1 MANIKKSFNFRS
13 GVQVDDDNF
22 VVNQLG
28 AVGIGTTNPSN
39 NALLDVYGNI
49 KTSGN
54 VTGEIGSFTKVIATD
69 LDITNVNI
77 QTGNVSGSGVKIG
90 DPVGVIT
97 AQNVGETVTYYGDGQ
112 YLVNIPTS
120 QWIDKDVGL
129 GFISI
134 YAAGNVGIG
143 TEDPRH
149 TLQIGGNNNPNA
161 FEEGVGINSRGGVV
175 ATGIIT
181 ATTFKG
187 DVTGDIT
194 SAESNITQ
202 VESTYINTSGIVTTT
217 DLHVTGITTTPKIE
231 GLNIISQPYGPT
243 ETIIVTVA
251 PKTVN
256 NRYYNEGNAN
266 SYYLD
271 GKEAPFLT
279 LVPGRTYRFDQS
291 DPTNTAYPLRFYYD
305 SANDSVYGGGINV
318 VGAQGTAGAYVD
330 ITITESSPQ
339 VIYYDSASA
348 ATLLGNVINT
358 NSSAQVHNLEVVG
371 VLTATNS
378 IVGSLVG
385 DVTSSKSTFDQ
396 VDTVYINTTGIGT
409 FSELSTIQSFTGITT
424 SELAHVQNGLGVG
437 INNPKRIVDIYS
449 SGIATVDV
457 VGKESAM
464 IQIGQNY
471 TVTAGIG
478 ESVGIVRF
486 GTQDKTFELINGDS
500 GDFNSYIHSGNFV
513 GVNTGSFNWIYGQT
527 NSKLMSLSYDGKLGI
542 NKPNPEVQLDVV
554 GHSTITGSLRVI
566 GNLEIENGT
575 LTGGGNLPL
584 PPVITTSDIYR
595 ITGISTFL
603 DVDIANIV
611 EVGAIAIGTSR
622 EDIIEAG
629 AIYAQFSRA
638 FVSALGIGTNV
649 TPSTLTVDGAI
660 GATGSVG
667 IGTTIATSGADFARA
682 GVPITRFLKLPQVTT
697 TERNNLVALE
707 GGSVIWNTTDSRIE
721 FYDGS
726 SWSYINGT
734 GV

>member
-13 GVQVDDDNF
+13 GVQVDDDHLIVDTN
-22 VVNQLG
+22 G
-28 AVGIGTTNPSN
+28 AVGIGSTVPTE
-39 NALLDVYGNI
+39 LLDVNGNI

-54 VTGEIGSFTKVIATD
+54 VTGTIGSFTKVIATD

-112 YLVNIPTS
+112 YLENIPTS

-129 GFISI
+129 GFVSI
-134 YAAGNVGIG
+134 YAAGNVGVG

-149 TLQIGGNNNPNA
+149 TFQIGGNNNPND

-175 ATGIIT
+175 ATGVVT

-187 DVTGDIT
+187 NLTGDIT

-202 VESTYINTSGIVTTT
+202 VESTYVNNSGIVTTT

-231 GLNIISQPYGPT
+231 GLNIISQPHGPT

-251 PKTVN
+251 PKTSN
-256 NRYYNEGNAN
+256 NRYYNEGNSNA
-266 SYYLD
+266 YYLD

-305 SANDSVYGGGINV
+305 SLNDSVYGGGLNV

-348 ATLLGNVINT
+348 ATLLGNVIKT
-358 NSSAQVHNLEVVG
+358 NSAAQVHNLQVVG

-378 IVGSLVG
+378 IVGSLTG
-385 DVTSSKSTFDQ
+385 DVTSTKSTFDQ
-396 VDTVYINTTGIGT
+396 VDTLHINTTGIGT
-409 FSELSTIQSFTGITT
+409 FSELLATQSFTGITT
-424 SELAHVQNGLGVG
+424 SELAHVQNGLGIG

-457 VGKESAM
+457 VGRESAM

-478 ESVGIVRF
+478 QSVGIIRF

-513 GVNTGSFNWIYGQT
+513 GVNTGNFNWIYGQT
-527 NSKLMSLSYDGKLGI
+527 NQKLMSLTYDGKLGI
-542 NKPNPEVQLDVV
+542 NKPDPEVQLDVV
-554 GHSTITGSLRVI
+554 GVSTFTGSVLITGNLEVDGDLIGGNTTLPPLITGS
-566 GNLEIENGT
+566 
-575 LTGGGNLPL
+575 
-584 PPVITTSDIYR
+584 DIFR
-595 ITGISTFL
+595 QTGISTFV
-603 DVDIANIV
+603 DVDITNIV

-629 AIYAQFSRA
+629 AIDAQFSRA

-682 GVPITRFLKLPQVTT
+682 GVPITRFLKLPRVTSN
-697 TERNNLVALE
+697 ERDNLVALE
-707 GGSVIWNTTDSRIE
+707 GGSVIWNTDESRIE
-721 FYDGS
+721 YYNESGGN
-726 SWSYINGT
+726 WSYINGT

>member
-13 GVQVDDDNF
+13 GVQVDDDHLIVDTN
-22 VVNQLG
+22 G
-28 AVGIGTTNPSN
+28 AVGIGSTVPTE
-39 NALLDVYGNI
+39 LLDVNGNI

-54 VTGEIGSFTKVIATD
+54 VTGSIGSFTKVIATD

-112 YLVNIPTS
+112 YLENIPTS

-231 GLNIISQPYGPT
+231 GLNIISQPNGPT
-243 ETIIVTVA
+243 ESIIVTVDS
-251 PKTVN
+251 KTAN
-256 NRYYNEGNAN
+256 NRYYNEGNSNA
-266 SYYLD
+266 YYLD

-318 VGAQGTAGAYVD
+318 VGAQGTPGSYID
-330 ITITESSPQ
+330 ITITESTPQ

-348 ATLLGNVINT
+348 ATLLGNVIKT
-358 NSSAQVHNLEVVG
+358 NSAAQVHNLEVVG
-371 VLTATNS
+371 VLTATNN
-378 IVGSLVG
+378 IVGSLTG
-385 DVTSSKSTFDQ
+385 DVTSTKSTFDQ
-396 VDTVYINTTGIGT
+396 VDTLHINTTGIGT
-409 FSELSTIQSFTGITT
+409 FNELLATQSFTGITT
-424 SELAHVQNGLGVG
+424 SELAHVQNGLGIG

-457 VGKESAM
+457 VGRESAM

-478 ESVGIVRF
+478 ESVGIIRF
-486 GTQDKTFELINGDS
+486 GTQDKTFELINADS

-513 GVNTGSFNWIYGQT
+513 GVNTGNFNWIYGQT
-527 NSKLMSLSYDGKLGI
+527 NQKLMSLTYDGKLGI
-542 NKPNPEVQLDVV
+542 NKPDPEVQLDVV
-554 GHSTITGSLRVI
+554 GVSTFTGSVLITGNLEVDGDLIGGNTTLPPLITGS
-566 GNLEIENGT
+566 
-575 LTGGGNLPL
+575 
-584 PPVITTSDIYR
+584 DIFR
-595 ITGISTFL
+595 QTGISTFV
-603 DVDIANIV
+603 DVDITNIV

-622 EDIIEAG
+622 EDIIEAA
-629 AIYAQFSRA
+629 AIDAQFSRA

-682 GVPITRFLKLPQVTT
+682 GIPITRFLKLPRAST
-697 TERNNLVALE
+697 TERDNFVALE
-707 GGSVIWNTTDSRIE
+707 GGSVIWNTTESRIE
-721 FYDGS
+721 FYNGS